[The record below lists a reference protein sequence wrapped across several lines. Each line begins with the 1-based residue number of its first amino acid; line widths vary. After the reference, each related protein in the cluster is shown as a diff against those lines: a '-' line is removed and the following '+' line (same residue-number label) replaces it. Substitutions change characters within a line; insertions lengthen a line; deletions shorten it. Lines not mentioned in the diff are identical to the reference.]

1 MVDNCLKL
9 PFLKRS
15 IFITFALIMLTID
28 PKEVTIPV
36 LHSYLLG
43 AVAPRP
49 IAFASTIDKEGNP
62 NLAPFSFFNV
72 FSANPP
78 IAIFSPARSGRTG
91 ITKHTYDN
99 IKEVPEV
106 VINVVNY
113 DMVQQVSLA
122 STEYPKGVN
131 EFTKSGFTPLA
142 SEKIKPFRVKE
153 SPAQLECV
161 VKQVIELGDKGGA
174 GNLIICEVVLMHIS
188 EEVLD
193 ANKQIDPHKMDLVAR
208 LGANWYSRT
217 NGNALFEVEKP
228 LLNLGIGID
237 LIPEAIRESNVLT
250 GNNLGQL
257 GNVEKMPTSDEIT
270 AYKNTTAFK
279 KIIVL
284 EEAHFLAK
292 ELLAHNKVEDA
303 WKVLLSF
310 HA

>member
-1 MVDNCLKL
+1 
-9 PFLKRS
+9 
-15 IFITFALIMLTID
+15 MLTID
-28 PKEVTIPV
+28 PKEVKTPV

-49 IAFASTIDKEGNP
+49 IAFASTIDKDGNP

-78 IAIFSPARSGRTG
+78 IAVFSPARSGRTG
-91 ITKHTYDN
+91 QTKHTFDN

-113 DMVQQVSLA
+113 NMVQQVSLA

-131 EFTKSGFTPLA
+131 EFVKAGFTPIA
-142 SEKIKPFRVKE
+142 SEKVKPFRVKE
-153 SPAQLECV
+153 SPAQLECIV
-161 VKQVIELGDKGGA
+161 RDVIELGPNGGA

-193 ANKQIDPHKMDLVAR
+193 ANQHIDPNKIDLVAR
-208 LGANWYSRT
+208 MGGNWYSRT
-217 NGNALFEVEKP
+217 NGSALFEVEKP

-237 LIPEAIRESNVLT
+237 QIPAYIRNSNVLT

-257 GNVEKMPTSDEIT
+257 GNIEKLPNAEEIS
-270 AYKNTTAFK
+270 AYKNSGAINEAFEMYGK
-279 KIIVL
+279 NRAKL
-284 EEAHFLAK
+284 EEHLHHLAK
-292 ELLAHNKVEDA
+292 GLLENNKAEEA
-303 WKVLLSF
+303 WKVLLSLE
-310 HA
+310 HKN